1 MQIFVFPDTKTGD
14 PLENGQKKIR
24 GERVVVKIRERDLL
38 MR

>member
-1 MQIFVFPDTKTGD
+1 MQNFVFPDVKTAV
-14 PLENGQKKIR
+14 PLDNGQKKIR